1 MGVSPRSR
9 WSNRD
14 DSSYKEK
21 ITSKEWKAKSH
32 NWGKSSG
39 ESSAAILLIGQAV
52 SLVSLVMIYA
62 GSDTSQIGH
71 AEQYQTW
78 ILGGNALIV
87 AMAFGLLS
95 FLLLFRISIS
105 RKAPRRRRRFARFW
119 LLLWSIAIISL
130 V

>member
-21 ITSKEWKAKSH
+21 MTSKEWKPKSY
-32 NWGKSSG
+32 NWGKTSG
-39 ESSAAILLIGQAV
+39 ESSAAILVIGQ
-52 SLVSLVMIYA
+52 LVSLASLAMIHA
-62 GSDTSQIGH
+62 GLDGSQISNS
-71 AEQYQTW
+71 ESNQTW
-78 ILGGNALIV
+78 ILGSESLII
-87 AMAFGLLS
+87 AIASGLLS

-105 RKAPRRRRRFARFW
+105 RKAPRRRRRLARFW

>member
-21 ITSKEWKAKSH
+21 ITSKEWRAKSH
-32 NWGKSSG
+32 NWGSSSG

-71 AEQYQTW
+71 TEQYQTW

-87 AMAFGLLS
+87 AIAFGLLS

-105 RKAPRRRRRFARFW
+105 RKAPRRRRRLARFW

>member
-21 ITSKEWKAKSH
+21 MTSKEWKPKSH
-32 NWGKSSG
+32 NWGRSSG
-39 ESSAAILLIGQAV
+39 ESSAAILLIGQVV
-52 SLVSLVMIYA
+52 SLASLAMIYA
-62 GSDTSQIGH
+62 GSERSQISH
-71 AEQYQTW
+71 TESYQTW

-87 AMAFGLLS
+87 ATASGLLS

-105 RKAPRRRRRFARFW
+105 RKAPRRRRRLARFW